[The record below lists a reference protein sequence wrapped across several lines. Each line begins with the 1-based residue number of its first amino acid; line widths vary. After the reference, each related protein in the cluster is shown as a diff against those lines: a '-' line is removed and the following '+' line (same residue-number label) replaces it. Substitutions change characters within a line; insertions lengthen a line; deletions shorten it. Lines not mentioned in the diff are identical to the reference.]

1 MSPFAAALRS
11 IGQATN
17 DKKIEMRLNF
27 HTVGSAAIALVGLV
41 SALSAPASAS
51 EADPATVMSG
61 SLSNGA
67 GTTVFLLNLGFAR
80 RTQRPGVQHI
90 PLRASNFAS

>member
-1 MSPFAAALRS
+1 
-11 IGQATN
+11 
-17 DKKIEMRLNF
+17 MRLNF

-67 GTTVFLLNLGFAR
+67 GTTVFLLNLGFALAFAVYVFAAT
-80 RTQRPGVQHI
+80 RTKRPGVQHI